1 MATKAVRNRTFTV
14 TFALPEIA
22 EQASYADHWFVFIHG
37 DTMHAKLLQRWDLP
51 DRLVVLGRTVETA
64 KQAAVKVPMPRFK
77 VTPQTQKIHEDSS
90 SPTEDEDDD
99 EFPGDEFVEQTVK
112 QTDEDLSSS
121 SQDLTSSLSAL
132 AGVTPSGCTPNMQ
145 IAALLAQAAATMA
158 AMGSGTNLPLPQAM
172 QPLIAPLGLSLPSLP
187 KPVPEPMMINAK
199 TAVKYKPVTPI
210 SGPSLPL
217 NRSAQLPRMPM
228 GILIAK
234 SRPRAWTVQKPLPK
248 SRIPTPSSIWNSKV
262 QKTMQQTVATPVSSS
277 PIKKAV
283 QALPQRTVPKV
294 TPPGAVVSL
303 SSTAEQSRPSL
314 VVTAPTTKPGHPVI
328 ETNSPKVGSDPGFTI
343 SLPTSTSSPLSVCI
357 PSSKPEPQ
365 SIQKALTEDRNIV
378 VPVSQPATVNVKST
392 LSEPTNSLEMIKAPS
407 PCDSSSSSLCKPA
420 PLTKPEQDPADSPS
434 PNRPQRKSKPIPAVP
449 KPPPIDVGIIPLPA
463 PPKVKDSKPMDKKR
477 CRSREHVQCPVCSKL
492 LRRSS
497 LTEHMEMHNN
507 GGRFSCPVCSKKFS
521 RASGREKH
529 LRVHTGEKPFKCP
542 HCPKAY
548 RQQIHLNE
556 HLRSHSGERP
566 FVCRLCG
573 FALSS
578 RSQLTRHIRTHG
590 VQKKPAE
597 VPELWFKSDAP
608 KETVLGLAAEVG
620 RVLDEKDEKP
630 NNQKTSKGKSRV
642 LVANGTEENKQQSV
656 DLAKLSRKCL
666 CNACPA
672 GFPTIQAL
680 RSHRQFAHGG
690 TYPHK
695 CRECGEAFASVKL
708 RQAHYQAKH
717 PHICPFCSMA
727 MSHRRP
733 GVLEAHIRDCHPD
746 EERLE
751 PDPVEKPPSPQPST
765 YRVVE
770 VATRQLRSTTKRVA
784 FTDDSVQIPKWK
796 RFRPDKVE
804 SDTSSEEEE
813 DGDSQSDEQRS
824 GDSEYVSESKES
836 VSSDEPNSKAR
847 GKQGEDVTEAS
858 QVESGK
864 ATEDHNTNGAENLT
878 NSVENEEKPTLAEN
892 EPEPK
897 DVKTLPA
904 LFFFVQNIA
913 PPSFSEPDRPT
924 TVAAQT
930 SPNNSPS
937 QSHPS
942 GFVGSLSEDPATGA
956 VKSCS
961 ISIPSHAPELSSP
974 RVSREAGDIHAQ
986 PHISNAS
993 CSTDPTPCTVSE
1005 IHSSPVKQNI
1015 RQTSM
1020 KENNNED
1027 IPLDVVKCNGESTAL
1042 VRGES
1047 PTVTDGHMQGSLTL
1061 SPIPINSDQIGHSL
1075 RDVASPQ
1082 NDSSP
1087 PPSRATEP
1095 DGSPHVFDTSHI
1107 NRESICTAPNM
1118 RMSLH
1123 NVDIGH
1129 TPTLSNRHDL
1139 TDVSLGNVKDF
1150 ESPLVV
1156 QADASLNESGLT
1168 SCSVAPSAESPV
1180 ASSPQASS
1188 PLTHSLVEMPDG
1200 SSVSIQKQQSPHT
1213 NITAPSD
1220 PDTVC
1225 HDMNTVISAVADI
1238 PPGHTTQTL
1247 QLRPILTHGPFLLD
1261 SVDSLAQG
1269 MKTDENSRSNV
1280 APYRCT
1286 PAMQFTR
1293 SRRDE
1298 ILPALDSNY
1307 GPTGD

>member
-1 MATKAVRNRTFTV
+1 MQMAV
-14 TFALPEIA
+14 
-22 EQASYADHWFVFIHG
+22 
-37 DTMHAKLLQRWDLP
+37 
-51 DRLVVLGRTVETA
+51 
-64 KQAAVKVPMPRFK
+64 
-77 VTPQTQKIHEDSS
+77 
-90 SPTEDEDDD
+90 
-99 EFPGDEFVEQTVK
+99 
-112 QTDEDLSSS
+112 
-121 SQDLTSSLSAL
+121 
-132 AGVTPSGCTPNMQ
+132 
-145 IAALLAQAAATMA
+145 LLAQAAATMA
-158 AMGSGTNLPLPQAM
+158 AMGSGTNFPLPQAM
-172 QPLIAPLGLSLPSLP
+172 QPLIAPLGLSLPPLP
-187 KPVPEPMMINAK
+187 KPVPEPISTPK
-199 TAVKYKPVTPI
+199 TVVKYKPVTPI

-217 NRSAQLPRMPM
+217 NRSVQLPRMPM

-248 SRIPTPSSIWNSKV
+248 NRIPTPSSIWNSKV
-262 QKTMQQTVATPVSSS
+262 QKTTQQTVAAPVSSS

-283 QALPQRTVPKV
+283 QALPQRTVTKV
-294 TPPGAVVSL
+294 KPPGAVISP
-303 SSTAEQSRPSL
+303 SGTAKQPKPSFFIS
-314 VVTAPTTKPGHPVI
+314 APTTKPGHPVV
-328 ETNSPKVGSDPGFTI
+328 ETTSPKVGSDPGLTAL
-343 SLPTSTSSPLSVCI
+343 LPTSTSSPKAPLSVCV
-357 PSSKPEPQ
+357 PSSKPEPE
-365 SIQKALTEDRNIV
+365 SIQKALTEDKNV
-378 VPVSQPATVNVKST
+378 VPVPEPSSANVNST
-392 LSEPTNSLEMIKAPS
+392 LSEPSNSPGTIKAPS
-407 PCDSSSSSLCKPA
+407 PSDSSSSSCKPT

-463 PPKVKDSKPMDKKR
+463 PPKVKDNKPMDKKR

-620 RVLDEKDEKP
+620 RVLDEKNEKP
-630 NNQKTSKGKSRV
+630 NNQKASKGKSRIP
-642 LVANGTEENKQQSV
+642 VANGTEENKQPPV

-708 RQAHYQAKH
+708 RQAHYQSKH

-770 VATRQLRSTTKRVA
+770 VATRQLRSTTKRVV

-804 SDTSSEEEE
+804 SDTSSEEDE

-824 GDSEYVSESKES
+824 GVSEYVSESKES
-836 VSSDEPNSKAR
+836 VYSDEPNSR
-847 GKQGEDVTEAS
+847 GKQDEDVTEAS
-858 QVESGK
+858 QVEL
-864 ATEDHNTNGAENLT
+864 AETTECNNTGSVETLT
-878 NSVENEEKPTLAEN
+878 NSVETEEKPTSVGSTEN
-892 EPEPK
+892 ESEPK

-924 TVAAQT
+924 TVPTQT
-930 SPNNSPS
+930 SPNSPS
-937 QSHPS
+937 QSHS
-942 GFVGSLSEDPATGA
+942 SSSVGSLSEDPATGTI
-956 VKSCS
+956 KYPCS
-961 ISIPSHAPELSSP
+961 ISIPPHTPEHSSP
-974 RVSREAGDIHAQ
+974 RVSREDSDIYTQ
-986 PHISNAS
+986 PHFSVAS
-993 CSTDPTPCTVSE
+993 CSADPIPCTASE
-1005 IHSSPVKQNI
+1005 SNSSPVRHNTK
-1015 RQTSM
+1015 QTSM
-1020 KENNNED
+1020 KENNDTD
-1027 IPLDVVKCNGESTAL
+1027 IPLDIAKCNGESTSL
-1042 VRGES
+1042 VRGGS
-1047 PTVTDGHMQGSLTL
+1047 PTVTDGHMHGSLTL
-1061 SPIPINSDQIGHSL
+1061 SPSPVSSDQISKSF
-1075 RDVASPQ
+1075 RDVKSPH
-1082 NDSSP
+1082 NGFSSL
-1087 PPSRATEP
+1087 PSQTADCE
-1095 DGSPHVFDTSHI
+1095 GSPHDFDAASHT
-1107 NRESICTAPNM
+1107 NRDLICTAPNM
-1118 RMSLH
+1118 KMSLQ
-1123 NVDIGH
+1123 NADTGQ
-1129 TPTLSNRHDL
+1129 TSTLSNGHCM
-1139 TDVSLGNVKDF
+1139 TNVSLGTVNVTEF
-1150 ESPLVV
+1150 QSPLVI
-1156 QADASLNESGLT
+1156 QADAPLNEFGPT
-1168 SCSVAPSAESPV
+1168 SCSATPSVENPVTDSPR
-1180 ASSPQASS
+1180 AS
-1188 PLTHSLVEMPDG
+1188 PLTHCLVEMQNN
-1200 SSVSIQKQQSPHT
+1200 SSLSIQKQASPHT
-1213 NITAPSD
+1213 SITAPPP

-1225 HDMNTVISAVADI
+1225 HDMDTVIGAVADVL
-1238 PPGHTTQTL
+1238 PGWSTPLFTVSFDDTSVVADAIESTETLLSIVDSDANKAELITSFSSTLNEPSLISPTEASTTLDKTVSETTREAQTTNMAVETQT
-1247 QLRPILTHGPFLLD
+1247 R
-1261 SVDSLAQG
+1261 A
-1269 MKTDENSRSNV
+1269 
-1280 APYRCT
+1280 
-1286 PAMQFTR
+1286 
-1293 SRRDE
+1293 
-1298 ILPALDSNY
+1298 
-1307 GPTGD
+1307 